1 MSRNLRSGALAAL
14 CVAPLI
20 VFSSA
25 QAAAPTAAQ
34 LAQRAVDVQDL
45 QNTMGWHVWYHAHY
59 LNNVELD
66 KVWVTTKPYVDTAVW
81 AQNSNYWQG
90 MNAIRAYYGPKVD
103 QKKQAGGFQ
112 FHTLTS
118 PIIVIADDR
127 KTAKGV
133 WYTPGMVGGYR
144 GGSWLWERYGVDFV
158 NENGTWKIWH
168 LHVYT
173 DFGAQVTLGGG
184 MGGPPGGG
192 AGGPPSAGAAPAG
205 GTAGAPASAERFGM
219 EGGGAGGPPGG
230 GPGGPPG
237 GMAKPSYNAKIGY
250 RELGANSYPVL
261 VPRPPEPYKT
271 FSETWSYADPDEY
284 AKALEAIGAK

>member
-1 MSRNLRSGALAAL
+1 ML
-14 CVAPLI
+14 
-20 VFSSA
+20 VFSVVRA
-25 QAAAPTAAQ
+25 EPGAAQ
-34 LAQRAVDVQDL
+34 LAQRAADVQDI
-45 QNTMGWHVWYHAHY
+45 QNVMGWHVWYHAHY
-59 LNNVELD
+59 LNDVELD
-66 KVWVTTKPYVDTAVW
+66 KVWVSTTPYVDTAVW

-90 MNAIRAYYGPKVD
+90 MDAIRAYYGPKVD
-103 QKKQAGGFQ
+103 QKTQAGAFQ

-144 GGSWLWERYGVDFV
+144 AGSWLWERYGVDFV
-158 NENGTWKIWH
+158 HENGNWKIWH

-173 DFGAQVTLGGG
+173 DFGAQASLGGG

-192 AGGPPSAGAAPAG
+192 AGGPP
-205 GTAGAPASAERFGM
+205 R
-219 EGGGAGGPPGG
+219 
-230 GPGGPPG
+230 
-237 GMAKPSYNAKIGY
+237 GMAKPSYDAKVGY

-261 VPRPPEPYKT
+261 VPRPPEPYGT
-271 FSETWSYADPDEY
+271 FSETWSYADPEEY